1 MVWQPSSADKT
12 MRCLCTPFLYDK
24 RGNWPP
30 QCLQNGCGIDS
41 TVSSFGQRHPYYK
54 RMQKLQKGFANKV
67 SGNQVLLTKR
77 FSTQVLLTKRSGN
90 QALVMT
96 RLETKFCLQNG
107 VATKFFCVQNSL
119 AIKFYVQ
126 NLVTPQ
132 LATRYYK
139 MRRVP
144 FQCLDNHRFSSRNQV
159 LIIFKRQRKGL
170 APTFGEQNSPSTKF
184 YAQNKG
190 LLTKRSGN
198 EPLITTQLATKFCLQ
213 NGLATK
219 FLYKT
224 LWWPNSTY
232 KTV

>member
-1 MVWQPSSADKT
+1 MGA
-12 MRCLCTPFLYDK
+12 
-24 RGNWPP
+24 
-30 QCLQNGCGIDS
+30 GIDS

-77 FSTQVLLTKRSGN
+77 FSTQALLTKRSGN

-198 EPLITTQLATKFCLQ
+198 EPPNYNTVSNQILLTKRSGNQVLVQNSLVTKFYVQ
-213 NGLATK
+213 NGLAPK
-219 FLYKT
+219 FPLQNCRVR
-224 LWWPNSTY
+224 L
-232 KTV
+232 